1 MILACSAVLG
11 NYQPTTPGRAQR
23 SQAISQNSQS
33 AARQRLSRITM
44 DRDASSRIQNGQRA
58 NPFFLESCSDP
69 RLLAAGGQSDVS
81 NGWAGTPTHQLSGWL
96 VACLGNLSDDFT
108 QPATTLASNTC
119 LFIFGSKHLS

>member
-11 NYQPTTPGRAQR
+11 NYQPATPGRAQR
-23 SQAISQNSQS
+23 SQAISQNPQS

-69 RLLAAGGQSDVS
+69 RLLAASGQSDVS
-81 NGWAGTPTHQLSGWL
+81 IAEHWPP
-96 VACLGNLSDDFT
+96 T
-108 QPATTLASNTC
+108 QPWSWASETC
-119 LFIFGSKHLS
+119 PMISPTDQPSQVGI